1 MHDEVISV
9 WDTACSIDPTLSL
22 RRKDLPALL
31 KKNVRATPYSRARLF
46 SQMAEG
52 EVSLFANL
60 SVPVRGNSP
69 ANKLS
74 RVIKGLNNS
83 FPPSTRTEVQAGP
96 SWRRYRV
103 SVPELVPS
111 SPVPSAVVLDRE
123 AIVIGSLSKV
133 YGLAGLRV
141 LVGGSERVHS
151 RVHTFAL
158 LHDAGPAEYRSATGS
173 NCRGAA
179 GVNSD

>member
-69 ANKLS
+69 AKQAQSRHQGTQQFLS
-74 RVIKGLNNS
+74 S
-83 FPPSTRTEVQAGP
+83 F
-96 SWRRYRV
+96 
-103 SVPELVPS
+103 
-111 SPVPSAVVLDRE
+111 
-123 AIVIGSLSKV
+123 
-133 YGLAGLRV
+133 
-141 LVGGSERVHS
+141 HS
-151 RVHTFAL
+151 
-158 LHDAGPAEYRSATGS
+158 D
-173 NCRGAA
+173 
-179 GVNSD
+179 